1 MKQTRIKKEDYLMIL
16 SMIAIAVN
24 FSMNIF
30 CMKPLSFGSGI
41 IVMDGGLLIS
51 WISFAIIN
59 IIAETYGSLVARKV
73 TWVSGIVSFVLLIV
87 GVLITFIPTTDIY
100 LDQATHFKYIFS
112 NGIRTYI
119 ASTIAYV
126 IGNFVNIF
134 FMVESKTKDKKKN
147 VTTFFIRSV
156 IALLFAQ
163 AVDNFIFEALAFAPI
178 GLSIYEMRYGDI
190 LTASICS
197 TIVEVTIHAILIVPF
212 TYRIVKKIGKN

>member
-1 MKQTRIKKEDYLMIL
+1 MKKITTKKEDYLMIL
-16 SMIAIAVN
+16 SMIAVAVN

-30 CMKPLSFGSGI
+30 CMKPLSFGSDI

-59 IIAETYGSLVARKV
+59 IIAESYGSITARKV
-73 TWVSGIVSFVLLIV
+73 TWLSGIVSFALLII
-87 GVLITFIPTTDIY
+87 GVLITMIPTTGIY

-119 ASTIAYV
+119 ASTVAYI

-134 FMVESKTKDKKKN
+134 LMVESKRKDKKKN

-156 IALLFAQ
+156 ASLLFAQ
-163 AVDNFIFEALAFAPI
+163 AVDNFIFETLAFAPI

-197 TIVEVTIHAILIVPF
+197 TVFEVLVHALFIMPF